1 MKICA
6 IVCEYN
12 PFHQGHAYQLQ
23 RAKQLSAA
31 DAVVCIMSGNFTQ
44 RGDAAILPE
53 KTRAKHAVQNGADA
67 VLSLP
72 TVFATSSAEFF
83 ARGAIRILSS
93 IPDFCFLSF
102 GAEHSNANFY
112 EAAAFLNDETTYI
125 SALKQRMQSGCSFV
139 SARSE
144 VLKNAP
150 VSKLLQTPND
160 VLAIEYA
167 RSLLAEKGTNA
178 PSSIR
183 LLPVERKGDYKSNEV
198 SSQTFA
204 SARAIRNRLSVSNER
219 FNPEEAR
226 SFVPQNVQND
236 LSSAT
241 DLSAALSTAEK
252 IALLR
257 TPAELLKTT
266 LDCTEGLE
274 NALKKAAQS
283 ANDVAESLTSRRYTA
298 SRIRRVCLHNL
309 LGIREKTVRDCLVSP
324 LYLRPVAIKKGRE
337 DVLSAFAESHFPCL
351 IRHADENK
359 LSDAAKRCLDVDK
372 TAAAVYAALSGNYT
386 EDKRLFF

>member
-12 PFHQGHAYQLQ
+12 PFHKGHAYQLQ
-23 RAKQLSAA
+23 QAKQRSAA
-31 DAVVCIMSGNFTQ
+31 DAVVCIMSGYFTQ

-93 IPDFCFLSF
+93 IPDFRVLSF
-102 GAEHSNANFY
+102 GAEHADANFY

-125 SALKQRMQSGCSFV
+125 SALKQRMQSGSSFV

-144 VLKNAP
+144 VLENTP
-150 VSKLLQTPND
+150 VAKLLQTPND

-167 RSLLAEKGTNA
+167 RSLIAEKGENA
-178 PSSIR
+178 PSLIQ
-183 LLPVERKGDYKSNEV
+183 LLPIERKGDYKSNTV
-198 SSQTFA
+198 HLQTFA
-204 SARAIRNRLSVSNER
+204 SASAIRSRLDSSNEL
-219 FNPEEAR
+219 FNLSEAI
-226 SFVPQNVQND
+226 SFVPQNVQKD
-236 LSSAT
+236 LSYAT
-241 DLSAALSTAEK
+241 ELSASLSTAEK

-257 TPAELLKTT
+257 TPSELLKTT

-274 NALKKAAQS
+274 NALKKAAKK
-283 ANDVAESLTSRRYTA
+283 ADDVVESLTSRRYTA
-298 SRIRRVCLHNL
+298 SRIRRICLHNL
-309 LGIREKTVRDCLVSP
+309 LGIRENTIKDCLESTLYVRP
-324 LYLRPVAIKKGRE
+324 LAVKKGRE
-337 DVLSAFAESHFPCL
+337 DVLSALSQSTFPCL
-351 IRHADENK
+351 IRHADEAK
-359 LSDAAKRCLDVDK
+359 LSATAKRCLNIDK
-372 TAAAVYAALSGNYT
+372 TAADVYAALSGNYT
-386 EDKRLFF
+386 KQKQLFF